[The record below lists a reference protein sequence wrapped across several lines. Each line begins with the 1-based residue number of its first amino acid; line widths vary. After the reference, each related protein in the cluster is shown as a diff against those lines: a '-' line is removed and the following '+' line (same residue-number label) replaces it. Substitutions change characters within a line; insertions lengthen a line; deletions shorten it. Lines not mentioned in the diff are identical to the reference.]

1 VIRSLLGFAIALE
14 AIAQL
19 MKNLRNLHVAG
30 RMLLLIQ
37 FLGDGPRTF
46 ANPSIKVSIKG
57 SLPYAFRA

>member
-1 VIRSLLGFAIALE
+1 
-14 AIAQL
+14 
-19 MKNLRNLHVAG
+19 MKNLRDLHVADG
-30 RMLLLIQ
+30 MLLLTQ